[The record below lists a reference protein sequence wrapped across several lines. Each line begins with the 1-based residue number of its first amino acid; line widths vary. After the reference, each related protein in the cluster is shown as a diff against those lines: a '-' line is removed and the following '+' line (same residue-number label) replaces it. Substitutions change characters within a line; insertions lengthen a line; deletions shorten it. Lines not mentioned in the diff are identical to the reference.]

1 MERPHIG
8 LIKMMLV
15 LEKKIIFIYKTKK
28 RAIKTAHT
36 TLVIEILQAA
46 RKKLKN

>member
-8 LIKMMLV
+8 LIKIMLV

-36 TLVIEILQAA
+36 TLVIEILLAA
-46 RKKLKN
+46 RKK